1 MFFSE
6 DPDLSIYFE
15 EVAEKTKEPQKAASF
30 VGTILIGRLKNKNK
44 TLTIKILINEIAGP
58 KIIDSGIIEKNIN
71 KLFSKYLFSM

>member
-1 MFFSE
+1 MG
-6 DPDLSIYFE
+6 SIEITELKIKYIF
-15 EVAEKTKEPQKAASF
+15 KINKNI
-30 VGTILIGRLKNKNK
+30 TILLFKNLKSLKIYKKNKNK